1 MKCPDKMCGKEIP
14 DDSIFCD
21 QCGVHLCQC
30 TKCGNITLS
39 KFCNTC
45 GGQTMERKLPQDSN
59 PVQPQNQPQ
68 TPVQPQVP
76 QQPSQEQVSQ
86 NQPVQSQPVQQ
97 EPQSVPAGATV
108 IIDVKPDLKLVHA
121 SFTITPASGDVLGRT
136 TGPHSNLLGQFP
148 VISSKHAKVELMGDE
163 WFFTDLHS
171 SNKSYLNDSAIVPDS
186 PVKLSD
192 GDKLVLANIPFTVSI
207 K

>member
-45 GGQTMERKLPQDSN
+45 GGSTMERRLPQDSN
-59 PVQPQNQPQ
+59 PVQ
-68 TPVQPQVP
+68 
-76 QQPSQEQVSQ
+76 
-86 NQPVQSQPVQQ
+86 SQPVQQNQSQSPVQPQ